1 MPILQFDTIIHPPII
16 VFAKLLIILFAVSLL
31 HKLGENKGGQF
42 NNKTTDV
49 IVHAD
54 YCSQCSKLPAHDEEL
69 PVAQHG
75 VAPGQPGLLLR
86 VRVAAIP
93 HCGGV
98 HSPAGEQHKY
108 VYKNI

>member
-1 MPILQFDTIIHPPII
+1 MSTQTIVNSP
-16 VFAKLLIILFAVSLL
+16 
-31 HKLGENKGGQF
+31 
-42 NNKTTDV
+42 
-49 IVHAD
+49 
-54 YCSQCSKLPAHDEEL
+54 CSKFPTHNEEL
-69 PVAQHG
+69 PVAQHS
-75 VAPGQPGLLLR
+75 VAPGQPSLLLR

>member
-1 MPILQFDTIIHPPII
+1 MFCFT
-16 VFAKLLIILFAVSLL
+16 
-31 HKLGENKGGQF
+31 
-42 NNKTTDV
+42 
-49 IVHAD
+49 
-54 YCSQCSKLPAHDEEL
+54 SKLPTHEDDP

-75 VAPGQPGLLLR
+75 LAPGQPGLLLR
-86 VRVAAIP
+86 VRVAALP